1 MDDPP
6 KASERPMTGVCE
18 LAIKPYLTIEL
29 FGYEFPAASDAED
42 GNWLNVEICVANE
55 VSSLKIAHGPHL
67 RSDEL
72 ARFTRRISRL
82 LADQLDDAELDPLE
96 GWFNLRFRRSDRVG
110 HCRMQFEYHSPGAG
124 HASGH
129 SRHSFDIPIDQT
141 DVNQFARQI
150 DAALRIFP
158 VKGIQRWLGWLDR

>member
-1 MDDPP
+1 
-6 KASERPMTGVCE
+6 MTGVCE
-18 LAIKPYLTIEL
+18 LAIKPYLMIEL

-42 GNWLNVEICVANE
+42 GNWLNVEILVANQ

-72 ARFTRRISRL
+72 AQFRLRIDRL
-82 LADQLDDAELDPLE
+82 VAGQQEAAELDPLE
-96 GWFNLRFRRSDRVG
+96 GWFGLRFERADCIG
-110 HCRMQFEYHSPGAG
+110 HYRMRFEYHSPGAG
-124 HASGH
+124 DASGR

-141 DVNQFARQI
+141 DVTLFAHQI

-158 VKGIQRWLGWLDR
+158 VKGIQRWLGSLDQ